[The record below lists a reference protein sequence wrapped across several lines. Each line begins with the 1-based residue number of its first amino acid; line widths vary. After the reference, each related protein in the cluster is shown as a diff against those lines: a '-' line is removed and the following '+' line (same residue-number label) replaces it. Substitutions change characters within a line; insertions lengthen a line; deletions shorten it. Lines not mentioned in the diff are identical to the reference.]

1 MRVVVVVAVAGSVA
15 VEPVVGAVA
24 AETAIE
30 NYLVEDSAAPAAVV
44 AAAELEVLH
53 FS

>member
-1 MRVVVVVAVAGSVA
+1 MVVVAVAGSVA
-15 VEPVVGAVA
+15 VEPVVGAAVVVEA
-24 AETAIE
+24 AIE
-30 NYLVEDSAAPAAVV
+30 NYLVEDSAAPAAVA